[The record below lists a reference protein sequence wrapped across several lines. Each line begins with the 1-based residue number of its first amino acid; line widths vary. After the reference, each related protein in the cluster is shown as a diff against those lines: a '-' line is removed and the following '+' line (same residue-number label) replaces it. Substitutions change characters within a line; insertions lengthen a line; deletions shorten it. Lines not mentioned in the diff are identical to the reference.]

1 MKTFDLIALSFRNLW
16 RRKLRTFLTVLG
28 VIIGTSSIVIM
39 LSLGLAMNK
48 NLMDQLGDM
57 GSLNII
63 NVSQRYS
70 YDGGDQKDP
79 EKIDD
84 DAMAAMAQIPGVE
97 IASPVINLSVK
108 MGSGRYYAW
117 GNIRAVSI
125 EMLEAQGI
133 ELSEGRMPE
142 ASDRYGF
149 IFGSNIAYNFYKPNG
164 GDDMYYGGF
173 GGMEGDG
180 GRPEPNV
187 MVMEDPIKMSY
198 DMSYGETRI
207 PGQKQGR
214 PFGVTVTGLVAE
226 GSGEHDYMIYTSFET
241 AQKMLKEQQKWE
253 QSQYPDQGKSQKSSQ
268 ETYEQALVYV
278 TDIDD
283 VKMVQEQI
291 KDLGYEAYSM
301 VDYLEEIQNIS
312 GGVQLVLGGIGAV
325 SLFVAALGITN
336 TMIMSI
342 YERTK
347 EIGVMKVIGASLPD
361 IKKMFLTEAAMIGF
375 LGGVLGL
382 LFSAGVSLILNYVG
396 ENINMFGG
404 PTTSGTTLSVIP
416 AWLYLSSI
424 LFTSMVGLISGYFPA
439 RRAMGLSVLG
449 ALRNE

>member
-1 MKTFDLIALSFRNLW
+1 MKTFDLIAVSFRNLW

-28 VIIGTSSIVIM
+28 VVIGTSSIVIM

-63 NVSQRYS
+63 NVSQRYYYEEGS
-70 YDGGDQKDP
+70 QDEPKQLN
-79 EKIDD
+79 
-84 DAMAAMAQIPGVE
+84 DATIAEIQLLQGVE
-97 IASPVINLSVK
+97 IASPVLNLNTK

-117 GNIRAVSI
+117 ANIRAMSP
-125 EMLEAQGI
+125 EMLAAQGI
-133 ELSEGRMPE
+133 ELSQGRMPD
-142 ASDRYGF
+142 SGDRYGF
-149 IFGSNIAYNFYKPNG
+149 IFGSNIAYNFYKANSSG
-164 GDDMYYGGF
+164 GVYYGG
-173 GGMEGDG
+173 MYGDG
-180 GRPEPNV
+180 ERAQANV
-187 MVMEDPIKMSY
+187 NVMEDPIKMNY
-198 DMSYGETRI
+198 DMSYGEERI
-207 PGQKQGR
+207 PGQQQGR
-214 PFGVTVTGLVAE
+214 PFTISVTGVIKE
-226 GSGEHDYMIYTSFET
+226 GSGEHDYMIYTTFET
-241 AQKMLKEQQKWE
+241 AQKMMTEKEKWDE
-253 QSQYPDQGKSQKSSQ
+253 AQYGSQAASKGKK
-268 ETYEQALVYV
+268 EIAYEQALVYV

-283 VKMVQEQI
+283 VKKVQEEI
-291 KDLGYEAYSM
+291 KEMGYEAYSM

-375 LGGVLGL
+375 IGGLLGL
-382 LFSAGVSLILNYVG
+382 IFSAGVSLILNYVG
-396 ENINMFGG
+396 QNINMFGG
-404 PTTSGTTLSVIP
+404 PASSGTTLSVIP
-416 AWLYLSSI
+416 VWLYLSSV
-424 LFTSMVGLISGYFPA
+424 LFTSMVGLFSGYFPA
-439 RRAMGLSVLG
+439 KRAMNLSVLG

>member
-1 MKTFDLIALSFRNLW
+1 MKTIDLIAVSFRNLW

-63 NVSQRYS
+63 NVSERYS
-70 YDGGDQKDP
+70 YEGGDQK
-79 EKIDD
+79 EQKKIDD
-84 DAMAAMAQIPGVE
+84 EIMVEIQSLEGVE
-97 IASPVINLSVK
+97 IASPVINLNVK

-117 GNIRAVSI
+117 GNIRAVSL

-133 ELSEGRMPE
+133 KLSQGRMPE
-142 ASDRYGF
+142 VSDRYGF
-149 IFGSNIAYNFYKPNG
+149 VFGSNIAYNFYKANG
-164 GDDMYYGGF
+164 GEAMYYGGF
-173 GGMEGDG
+173 GGMDGDE

-187 MVMEDPIKMSY
+187 NVMEDPIKMSY
-198 DMSYGETRI
+198 DMSYGEQRI

-214 PFGVTVTGLVAE
+214 PFSVAVTGVVAE
-226 GSGEHDYMIYTSFET
+226 GSGEHDYMIYTSFEI
-241 AQKMLKEQQKWE
+241 AQKMLIEQQKWE
-253 QSQYPDQGKSQKSSQ
+253 QSQYPEQGKSQKDSQ
-268 ETYEQALVYV
+268 VTYDQALVYV

-283 VKMVQEQI
+283 VKAVQEQI
-291 KDLGYEAYSM
+291 KELGYEAYSM

-312 GGVQLVLGGIGAV
+312 GGVQLVLGSIGAV

-396 ENINMFGG
+396 QNINMFGG
-404 PTTSGTTLSVIP
+404 PSNGGTTLSVIP

-439 RRAMGLSVLG
+439 RRAMSLSVLG